1 MNESEVKFCRQRNRI
16 RQQQPSSGERKIS
29 DGAIDEW
36 GSFEQNRACD
46 AGQVPRPDS
55 PFNTAVF
62 RPGKMIGLE
71 LRQMQP
77 SLGFKNVPRLSP
89 GVFRAKGESSAMQ
102 RLSLKPFC
110 SGALCH
116 LMQGCHRRI
125 YGQQEIGRASEVD
138 LAPGSM
144 RLCAAVVSR
153 HHIVRQPQPA
163 CRLIGAAIGLGMCE
177 GAALTQ
183 KSY

>member
-62 RPGKMIGLE
+62 RPGEMIGLE

-89 GVFRAKGESSAMQ
+89 GVFRAKGESNAMQ

-125 YGQQEIGRASEVD
+125 YGQQEIG
-138 LAPGSM
+138 G
-144 RLCAAVVSR
+144 
-153 HHIVRQPQPA
+153 PQ
-163 CRLIGAAIGLGMCE
+163 
-177 GAALTQ
+177 
-183 KSY
+183 K